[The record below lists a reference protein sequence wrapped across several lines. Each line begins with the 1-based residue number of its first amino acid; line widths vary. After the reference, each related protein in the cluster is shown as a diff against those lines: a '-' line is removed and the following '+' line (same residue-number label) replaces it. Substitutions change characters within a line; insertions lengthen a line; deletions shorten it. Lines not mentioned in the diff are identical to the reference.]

1 MPRLTAAT
9 LPEKIRRTERD
20 ITVSIIILETPKK
33 ARLAFLRHN
42 VASLKKIAASA
53 IAVDTPAHFVLPQSI
68 RPLAENPCQRAHVT
82 FHHGN
87 NSVFYNVQMF
97 LYWQLF

>member
-53 IAVDTPAHFVLPQSI
+53 IAVGQAANCELPPLI
-68 RPLAENPCQRAHVT
+68 RPFAMKHCQRAHVT